1 VSGHDD
7 CIDDMSPTQATD
19 QDIEI
24 LLSGGVP
31 RDPGIA
37 ALDGF
42 VQALR
47 SLRPEQQPDV
57 RVSQLVA
64 QAASLAG
71 EGASSPPSLRLVPRP
86 RRRFSFRLAPMAA
99 ALSGFLVMGM
109 TSVAVAADGAAPGD
123 FLYGIDRALENL
135 GVGDGGIDERITE
148 AGDLMTHGA
157 PVDALI
163 HLDESL
169 VDDEDQVTEEV
180 TARVQIHLDLA
191 DSMIN
196 PTAVDVQVTVASI
209 RAFIEAHRGNGVGVD
224 GSEFGQGVSEN
235 AKGDDQQPTGEG
247 ASGSQ
252 GQGQGNGNQGQGRG
266 NRGGS
271 DS

>member
-1 VSGHDD
+1 
-7 CIDDMSPTQATD
+7 MSPTQAID

-31 RDPGIA
+31 HDPEIA
-37 ALDGF
+37 SLDGF
-42 VQALR
+42 VRALR
-47 SLRPEQQPDV
+47 SLRPEQQPDD

-64 QAASLAG
+64 RAASLAG
-71 EGASSPPSLRLVPRP
+71 AGESSPASLRLAPRP
-86 RRRFSFRLAPMAA
+86 RRRFSFRLAPVAA
-99 ALSGFLVMGM
+99 ALSGLLVMGM

-123 FLYGIDRALENL
+123 ILYGIDRALENL

-148 AGDLMTHGA
+148 AGELMTHGA

-191 DSMIN
+191 GTMIN
-196 PTAVDVQVTVASI
+196 PDAADVQATVASI
-209 RAFIEAHRGNGVGVD
+209 RAFIEAHRGHGVGVD
-224 GSEFGQGVSEN
+224 GREFGEGVAEN
-235 AKGDDQQPTGEG
+235 AKGNDQHPAGEEN
-247 ASGSQ
+247 SG
-252 GQGQGNGNQGQGRG
+252 GQGQGNGNQGQGRD